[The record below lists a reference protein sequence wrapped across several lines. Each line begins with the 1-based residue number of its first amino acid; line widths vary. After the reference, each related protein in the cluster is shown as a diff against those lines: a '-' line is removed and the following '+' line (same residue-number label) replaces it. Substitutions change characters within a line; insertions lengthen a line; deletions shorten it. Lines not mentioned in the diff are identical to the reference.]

1 MGVTNILFFIVF
13 AIICLQRIVE
23 LRIAKV
29 NEHYMKERGAI
40 EFGQS
45 HYPFIVLLHVSFLC
59 SLFIEH
65 YVKNASLSPLWILLL
80 GFFLLLQIGRVW
92 AIKSLGHF
100 WNTKIIVLPDANI
113 VKKGPYKWLP
123 HPNYLI
129 VALEIAVIPLIFQA
143 YYTAIIF
150 TILNLVM
157 MLVRIPAEEA
167 ALKRVYKDRGKLEHS
182 SS

>member
-1 MGVTNILFFIVF
+1 MGGLNILFIIVF

-23 LRIAKV
+23 LRIARA

-59 SLFIEH
+59 SLLIENLI
-65 YVKNASLSPLWILLL
+65 KGFPLSPIWIWLL
-80 GFFLLLQIGRVW
+80 GFFLILQMSRVW

-100 WNTKIIVLPDANI
+100 WNTKIIVLPNTNL

-143 YYTAIIF
+143 YLTAGLF
-150 TILNLVM
+150 TILNMIM
-157 MLVRIPAEEA
+157 MLIRIPAEEA
-167 ALKRVYKDRGKLEHS
+167 ALRSIFKNSERLEN
-182 SS
+182 